1 MRNHHRICDAQEHL
15 LNTLV
20 KLEEK
25 FIDKYVID
33 VTIQQNVL
41 NILKYL
47 FHRGK
52 TRGESCCP
60 TNALITG
67 CKKSSMNLG
76 CPKQLPL
83 TLDRLKEKFADN
95 FIINVTV
102 QQNVLYPLKHLFH
115 RCKTGAECCSPTK
128 GQFTRCENSSQNLG
142 FTKTSTADA
151 E

>member
-1 MRNHHRICDAQEHL
+1 MRIHHRIRDALKHL

-25 FIDKYVID
+25 FIDNYVID
-33 VTIQQNVL
+33 VTIQQSVL
-41 NILKYL
+41 YILKYL

-52 TRGESCCP
+52 TRGESCGP
-60 TNALITG
+60 TKALFTG
-67 CKKSSMNLG
+67 CEKSSKNLG
-76 CPKQLPL
+76 CQKQLSL

-95 FIINVTV
+95 FIMIVTV

-115 RCKTGAECCSPTK
+115 RYKTRAVSGSPTK

-142 FTKTSTADA
+142 CTKTSTADA
-151 E
+151 

>member
-1 MRNHHRICDAQEHL
+1 MEVTLERRLAVQQKVYSVDVRNHHRICDAQEYL

-60 TNALITG
+60 SNALITG
-67 CKKSSMNLG
+67 CKKSSKNLG
-76 CPKQLPL
+76 WQNNYRS
-83 TLDRLKEKFADN
+83 RLID
-95 FIINVTV
+95 
-102 QQNVLYPLKHLFH
+102 
-115 RCKTGAECCSPTK
+115 
-128 GQFTRCENSSQNLG
+128 
-142 FTKTSTADA
+142 
-151 E
+151 